1 MKEVRH
7 IFRPE
12 LLNRLDD
19 IVAFKALSDTDLKEV
34 RECNITLAEALSRM
48 DRAPLVAFEC
58 FKCCISRPIRFGVQ
72 L

>member
-19 IVAFKALSDTDLKEV
+19 IVAFKALSHNDLKEV
-34 RECNITLAEALSRM
+34 TSRGMAGVRSDCRRLLLLSYSTSFALSQ
-48 DRAPLVAFEC
+48 
-58 FKCCISRPIRFGVQ
+58 K
-72 L
+72 